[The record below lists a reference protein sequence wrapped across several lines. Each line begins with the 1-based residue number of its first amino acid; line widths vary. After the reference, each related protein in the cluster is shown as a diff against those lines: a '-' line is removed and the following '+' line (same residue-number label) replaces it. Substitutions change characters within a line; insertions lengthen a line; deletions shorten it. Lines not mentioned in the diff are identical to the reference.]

1 MGSNQDTLAP
11 LETSLV
17 QVTERMHSLKN
28 CNAIKEMQK
37 NIISQCGEQTVY
49 RIAVD
54 FDLIEDSLETYIGR
68 KAHIQFIDN
77 SELIKMILYRYSYL
91 FE

>member
-1 MGSNQDTLAP
+1 
-11 LETSLV
+11 
-17 QVTERMHSLKN
+17 MHSLKN
-28 CNAIKEMQK
+28 CNVIKEMQK